1 MLLIFIRI
9 HTFTLKNG
17 RTLMKISKELI
28 EKYHRDECTAEERG
42 WVEEW
47 LFSAEA
53 DDELVLPAGEDKAIH
68 QQEIWNGLS
77 DLFAEKG
84 EESAVPVVISQP
96 GVQAAT
102 PPAGRQAPKKRATY
116 ALWYRSVAAAAIFGL
131 LGISWYIIRSKVEP
145 HLVTVDN
152 TSSFDVRYLDSNGY
166 GIAVGPN
173 TEAKINYHTGFIDFS
188 GSLMISPKEDIE
200 LIFHGDKEK
209 VSFKMGQTYII
220 LKDKKGGDK
229 IIVVNERNL
238 LDLPPVI
245 QKRVTTEF
253 NI

>member
-1 MLLIFIRI
+1 
-9 HTFTLKNG
+9 
-17 RTLMKISKELI
+17 MKISKELI
-28 EKYHRDECTAEERG
+28 ERYHRDECTATERG

-47 LFSAEA
+47 LFSADAE
-53 DDELVLPAGEDKAIH
+53 DELMLPDGEDKLEH
-68 QQEIWNGLS
+68 QKEIWNGLS
-77 DLFAEKG
+77 GIFTETDEMSLPQHPEIP
-84 EESAVPVVISQP
+84 EV
-96 GVQAAT
+96 
-102 PPAGRQAPKKRATY
+102 RKKMVSY
-116 ALWYRSVAAAAIFGL
+116 ALWYRSIAAVLVFCLI
-131 LGISWYIIRSKVEP
+131 GISLFLIPSQLQP
-145 HLVTVDN
+145 HLITVDN

-166 GIAVGPN
+166 DIAVGPN
-173 TEAKINYHTGFIDFS
+173 TAAKINYRTGFIDFS
-188 GSLMISPKEDIE
+188 GSLMISAKEDVE

-220 LKDKKGGDK
+220 LKDKKGKDK